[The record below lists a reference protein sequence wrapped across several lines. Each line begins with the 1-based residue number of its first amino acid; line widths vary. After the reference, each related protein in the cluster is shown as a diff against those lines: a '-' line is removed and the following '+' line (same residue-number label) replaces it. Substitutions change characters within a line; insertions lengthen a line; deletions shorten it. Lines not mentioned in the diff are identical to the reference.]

1 MAQIAKAYIPPKLNQ
16 AVDPNAGIDYE
27 RFNYVRML
35 DLSGPVSINDLRC
48 PFIPD
53 EIIVQCAFL
62 GEIKDADEIKIPL
75 PARVTLDGYVGGFQT
90 SFGMQLLNIRSDTL
104 FPNQPDVIQCNLV
117 NTFNPRKTFSNM
129 SRREYN
135 GTVSHTIQGFI
146 LPGNE
151 AIQDGGAILSMEFI
165 RKRTTV
171 DK

>member
-62 GEIKDADEIKIPL
+62 GEIKDADELKIP
-75 PARVTLDGYVGGFQT
+75 PNARINMDAYAGSIQT
-90 SFGMQLLNIRSDTL
+90 AFGMQLLNIRSDTL
-104 FPNQPDVIQCNLV
+104 FPNQPDIIQCNLV
-117 NTFNPRKTFSNM
+117 NTFNPRKTYSNM

-135 GTVSHTIQGFI
+135 GTVSHTVQGFI
-146 LPGNE
+146 LPSNG
-151 AIQDGGAILSMEFI
+151 AVQDGGAIISMEFI